1 MYSSEREVGGRGK
14 VAKLTV
20 KEDKTE
26 FSYFVA
32 LIWQVM
38 HRCSNLEIVNRS
50 GSIGCR
56 HKNSNNNLFLVFA
69 NECHSQKN

>member
-38 HRCSNLEIVNRS
+38 HRCPNLEIVNRS
-50 GSIGCR
+50 GSIR
-56 HKNSNNNLFLVFA
+56 RRL
-69 NECHSQKN
+69 